1 MTKQLIVKVKL
12 EDTTVLT
19 LFILERIFDIVLLDF

>member
-19 LFILERIFDIVLLDF
+19 LFIQERIFDIVLLDF

>member
-12 EDTTVLT
+12 EETAVLT
-19 LFILERIFDIVLLDF
+19 LFILERVFDIVLLVF